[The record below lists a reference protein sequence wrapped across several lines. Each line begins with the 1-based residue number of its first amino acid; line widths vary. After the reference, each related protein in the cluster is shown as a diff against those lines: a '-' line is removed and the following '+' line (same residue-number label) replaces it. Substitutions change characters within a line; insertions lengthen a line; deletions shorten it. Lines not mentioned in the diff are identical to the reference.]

1 MLQRILSFFK
11 SKEIAK
17 LRNNVAELY
26 IDLSKKQFELDRLN
40 DKILLINEKKTPPTN
55 NTVLLYTDKSG
66 TNWFGFKT
74 FEYLPNERR
83 VQHLLCTTAI
93 ELNLSKDEITKYLDT
108 MNSLLFNIEKDLPAN
123 KARLVSLNERIRERL
138 NLSAYYK
145 VIADLINVYFF
156 IEGEDPNKLE
166 ESFVNKKNELLKND
180 LDARNFFFVYL
191 AQKVYGLTDISETDV
206 LEYLLSQLNDKIL
219 HLQDLQ

>member
-40 DKILLINEKKTPPTN
+40 DKIALINEKKTPPTN

-74 FEYLPNERR
+74 FEYLPNARR
-83 VQHLLCTTAI
+83 VQYLLCTTAI
-93 ELNLSKDEITKYLDT
+93 ELNLTKTEMSKYLDT

-123 KARLVSLNERIRERL
+123 KSKLISLNERIRERL
-138 NLSAYYK
+138 NLAAYYK
-145 VIADLINVYFF
+145 VIADLINVFFF
-156 IEGEDPNKLE
+156 IEGENPNELSE
-166 ESFVNKKNELLKND
+166 EFVNKKNELLKND

-191 AQKVYGLTDISETDV
+191 TQKVYGLTDISETE
-206 LEYLLSQLNDKIL
+206 LQEYLLSQINDHTM
-219 HLQDLQ
+219 HLQELQ